1 MDSSEGKV
9 RDIIQDLNKA
19 GMTLHFFL
27 FSHEVDNYNLIKSR
41 KIVELSEG
49 DQYLETEDVLV
60 NLNIQVKD
68 SSEESFTKLHFTGYF
83 HEGSFLNASAG
94 FQLVI
99 KDWSEDAWL
108 LLPGAAYNGNRFESR
123 RISYSPKLIDE
134 KDLGPDKP
142 LIVSDIPRLRKE
154 AGFSELFDRAGSLSH
169 PVILIWLPGEN
180 EVLSISFQLTNE
192 LGDLGLIFTENSSR
206 DELCISFQ
214 SPVVRE
220 KFMYTIC
227 DNQTPSQDVPYDF
240 SEGDKF
246 SLQLSTR
253 IFKAENL
260 EDMIRLYTE
269 IRGMSTEVKNS
280 DAIDLFSGFK
290 LIENKFN
297 TSNWVE
303 EWGYYS
309 VGMRENFLQDWQ
321 VGWTGGMISTYP
333 LYLLGSEKTKQRVLR
348 NFEWFFKDGF
358 APGGLPWDSGEKGNK
373 WYGGDIRRE
382 ITANRHLVRKSADA
396 VYYLVKQFFMLKD
409 QGDKVPEEWIERIKK
424 VANVYGHVWEKYGQ
438 TGHFLDTRTNEIV
451 IGGSTSGAILSA
463 GLVLLSRLSSD
474 NSYLDLAEKIAEHY
488 FSDYLRK
495 GISSGGVGD
504 ALQNIDSESSYA
516 LCESFILLFEETRNR
531 KWLDRASLA
540 ADYYSTWI
548 MSYNYEFPPH
558 STHGKLG
565 MKTMGTV
572 LANTQNKHGC
582 PGICTYSGV
591 ALLNIYRYTGNEFY
605 IQLLED
611 IVRAIPQYLSTR
623 ERPINGLKEG
633 WVSERINT
641 TDWLE
646 GIGETMNGSTW
657 AETSLMLSKAEIPTV
672 YVDKDKSKCWCFDQ
686 FKCRLDKNQL
696 IIESGDQIKLPV
708 IISVLIEK
716 VGENNS
722 NYSDYGELKTKEF
735 EVKDRRT
742 IINIS

>member
-1 MDSSEGKV
+1 
-9 RDIIQDLNKA
+9 
-19 GMTLHFFL
+19 
-27 FSHEVDNYNLIKSR
+27 
-41 KIVELSEG
+41 
-49 DQYLETEDVLV
+49 
-60 NLNIQVKD
+60 
-68 SSEESFTKLHFTGYF
+68 
-83 HEGSFLNASAG
+83 
-94 FQLVI
+94 
-99 KDWSEDAWL
+99 
-108 LLPGAAYNGNRFESR
+108 
-123 RISYSPKLIDE
+123 
-134 KDLGPDKP
+134 
-142 LIVSDIPRLRKE
+142 
-154 AGFSELFDRAGSLSH
+154 
-169 PVILIWLPGEN
+169 
-180 EVLSISFQLTNE
+180 QLT
-192 LGDLGLIFTENSSR
+192 
-206 DELCISFQ
+206 ISFQ

-220 KFMYTIC
+220 KYMYTIC
-227 DNQTPSQDVPYDF
+227 NNQTPSRDLPYDF

-280 DAIDLFSGFK
+280 DAINLFSGFK

-358 APGGLPWDSGEKGNK
+358 APGGLPWDSGEKGKK

-382 ITANRHLVRKSADA
+382 ITANRHLVRKSADV

-409 QGDKVPEEWIERIKK
+409 QGDKVPEEWIEKIKM
-424 VANVYGHVWEKYGQ
+424 VANIYGHVWEKYSQ

-451 IGGSTSGAILSA
+451 IGGSTSGAILPA

-495 GISSGGVGD
+495 GISCGGVGD
-504 ALQNIDSESSYA
+504 ALQNIDCESSYA

-611 IVRAIPQYLSTR
+611 IVRAIPQYLSTK
-623 ERPINGLKEG
+623 ERPINGLEEG

-686 FKCRLDKNQL
+686 FKCQLDKNQL
-696 IIESGDQIKLPV
+696 IIDSGDQIKLPV
-708 IISVLIEK
+708 TISVLIEK
-716 VGENNS
+716 AGENNP

-735 EVKDRRT
+735 EMKDRRT
-742 IINIS
+742 IINIHNK